1 MINHEYIWY
10 DQWGSSS
17 CLITLRTF
25 CWQNYVSQYGDFFC
39 KLHNIVSCSSVSQDV
54 GSCCYF
60 PSIFPAFLHADSCV
74 EGCKPLQVHIEVGRR
89 TDRKIPAG
97 FLYLIIVHDAFFQV
111 RGPHNLSVFSD
122 YLLSFCGRSL
132 LLAMIDEETSRS
144 PKHPKAHCTTTK
156 VFEVWS
162 YLFFEIIP
170 LGFTECSSLSHLPGA
185 TIRLKSLSL
194 DSSVVLDRDGPFC
207 AATVAKGVEKQM
219 TNIHIYI

>member
-1 MINHEYIWY
+1 MLDHVAI
-10 DQWGSSS
+10 
-17 CLITLRTF
+17 
-25 CWQNYVSQYGDFFC
+25 
-39 KLHNIVSCSSVSQDV
+39 
-54 GSCCYF
+54 
-60 PSIFPAFLHADSCV
+60 
-74 EGCKPLQVHIEVGRR
+74 
-89 TDRKIPAG
+89 
-97 FLYLIIVHDAFFQV
+97 FQV
-111 RGPHNLSVFSD
+111 YFQHFFMPIHVWKVVSPCKFTSRLEDELTVKFRLVFYTWSLFMMRFFRFEGHITCLFFSD
-122 YLLSFCGRSL
+122 SLLSFCGRSL

-219 TNIHIYI
+219 TNIHI

>member
-1 MINHEYIWY
+1 M
-10 DQWGSSS
+10 
-17 CLITLRTF
+17 
-25 CWQNYVSQYGDFFC
+25 
-39 KLHNIVSCSSVSQDV
+39 SQDV

-74 EGCKPLQVHIEVGRR
+74 EGCQPLQVHIEVGRR

-111 RGPHNLSVFSD
+111 RGPHNLSVFFRFFAQFLRKILTVGNDWWRNKSVSQAPKSPL
-122 YLLSFCGRSL
+122 YNNSSFWSL
-132 LLAMIDEETSRS
+132 KL
-144 PKHPKAHCTTTK
+144 
-156 VFEVWS
+156 
-162 YLFFEIIP
+162 LFFEIIP

-219 TNIHIYI
+219 TNIHI